1 MIFVFLEYNVW
12 ICLFIEINII
22 FYIEFG
28 VFFVFDLQFIGLV
41 VGDDIYLFIFLEYFV
56 LFYYY

>member
-22 FYIEFG
+22 FYLEFG
-28 VFFVFDLQFIGLV
+28 VFFLFDLQFIGLV